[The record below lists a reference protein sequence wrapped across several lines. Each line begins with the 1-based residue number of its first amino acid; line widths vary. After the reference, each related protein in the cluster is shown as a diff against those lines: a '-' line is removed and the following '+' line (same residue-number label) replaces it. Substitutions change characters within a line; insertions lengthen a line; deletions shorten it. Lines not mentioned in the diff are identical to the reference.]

1 MSMHKGLK
9 EAQEA
14 TKKLIESIGGKRVE
28 AALTGAAGIGRARG
42 LTLTP
47 MALGT
52 LVNSQFMEVVPTD
65 KGWRARIGFTAEYAA
80 WVHKAPGTLKG
91 KNVKRPIPGTGNV
104 WDPEAVPHF
113 LRVGFEETRDIMKE
127 AFDDGMTL

>member
-47 MALGT
+47 MAQIG
-52 LVNSQFMEVVPTD
+52 
-65 KGWRARIGFTAEYAA
+65 RAH
-80 WVHKAPGTLKG
+80 V
-91 KNVKRPIPGTGNV
+91 
-104 WDPEAVPHF
+104 
-113 LRVGFEETRDIMKE
+113 
-127 AFDDGMTL
+127 